1 MAHMT
6 VAKLAGCVRVCWSG
20 FADHKPP
27 GCLSVPAMGPV
38 PLHTAEC
45 IYNWKPHSC
54 THTLYLCTISR
65 FSLQRALCVCAALWQ
80 PDHVTIT
87 PLRCHKHCL
96 FNTAVLS
103 LSACKRRGG
112 VIVERGR
119 DRKEWE
125 RAAKEGFVV
134 LVFSLVEAHYDTVFL
149 RSNRCTLEGERRQS
163 SLTSNTRFP
172 KATRTMVFLDRALCI
187 GGVGLLLPS
196 LKRQCCG

>member
-1 MAHMT
+1 MCERVYRHRGPMLPINQMSEVVQMAHMT
-6 VAKLAGCVRVCWSG
+6 VAKLVGCVRVCWSG

-27 GCLSVPAMGPV
+27 SRLSVPAMGPV

-45 IYNWKPHSC
+45 IYNRKPHSC

-112 VIVERGR
+112 VIAERGR
-119 DRKEWE
+119 DGEEWE

-134 LVFSLVEAHYDTVFL
+134 ACVFTGRGPLWHSLSEKQQMHAW
-149 RSNRCTLEGERRQS
+149 RR
-163 SLTSNTRFP
+163 TSAEFT
-172 KATRTMVFLDRALCI
+172 D
-187 GGVGLLLPS
+187 
-196 LKRQCCG
+196 Q